1 MTHTTKEAYRTAH
14 RLAQF
19 FGHEWAQRELDFP
32 AWAKSPRDLQAHI
45 RVETLKARG
54 NNLPGIAEPNLHWEH
69 RFRTWT
75 ISHTTATGRTTYHIL
90 WADNDPVSL
99 SFYVFRPNDQG
110 EIYYHNQIGTPDA
123 KGWYSGSLEARHWLA
138 LVEPI
143 HWLDGNI
150 NQLVTAFPDRPW
162 EAHIQLYEEEEGAWW
177 GLAHEQKNTP

>member
-1 MTHTTKEAYRTAH
+1 MTHITKQAYTTAH

-19 FGHEWAQRELDFP
+19 YGHEWAQWELDFP

-45 RVETLKARG
+45 RVETLKAQG

-99 SFYVFRPNDQG
+99 SFYIFRPNDL
-110 EIYYHNQIGTPDA
+110 GTINYRHEA
-123 KGWYSGSLEARHWLA
+123 SRTEGWYTGELEARHWLA

-143 HWLDGNI
+143 HWLDGNL
-150 NQLVTAFPDRPW
+150 NQLKIAFPDQPW
-162 EAHIQLYEEEEGAWW
+162 EKFIQLDERGSWW
-177 GLAHEQKNTP
+177 SYAPKQPS